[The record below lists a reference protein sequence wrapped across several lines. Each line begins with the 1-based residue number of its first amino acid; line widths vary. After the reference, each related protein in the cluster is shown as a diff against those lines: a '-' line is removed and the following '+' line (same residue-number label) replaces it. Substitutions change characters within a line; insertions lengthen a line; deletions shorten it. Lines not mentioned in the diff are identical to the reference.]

1 MFEGFNFDDT
11 ERAWQEID
19 KQFENRGKK
28 PKKEKKVKWENP
40 LQEKYQELF
49 TKYAN
54 EFGHNDGSIE
64 CERLLDKLRAFERV
78 FQVMGWNK
86 YPKK

>member
-1 MFEGFNFDDT
+1 MIENFDYS
-11 ERAWQEID
+11 ESEAEWMRI
-19 KQFENRGKK
+19 ENELKNRKKSK
-28 PKKEKKVKWENP
+28 PKKVVYENP

-49 TKYAN
+49 TRYGN

-64 CERLLDKLRAFERV
+64 CERLLDDLHAFERV
-78 FQVMGWNK
+78 FHVMGWNK